1 MRKNYLYYLLIILGL
16 FGIDQIT
23 KFIVDSNMA
32 LGQSITIVDGFFNL
46 TYVRNTGAGFSILEG
61 QMTFFYVITLVA
73 LCFLLY
79 LLFTSN
85 NESKFYILSILMM
98 IAGTLGNFYDRIVYQ
113 YVIDFLDFIIIG
125 YDFTVFNFA
134 DICLT
139 VGVGIYLLVYFIELK
154 GEYNA

>member
-125 YDFTVFNFA
+125 YDFPVFNFA

-154 GEYNA
+154 GEYYA

>member
-1 MRKNYLYYLLIILGL
+1 MRKNYLYYLLIVLGL

-125 YDFTVFNFA
+125 YDFPVFNFA

>member
-1 MRKNYLYYLLIILGL
+1 MRKNYLYYLLIVLGL

-32 LGQSITIVDGFFNL
+32 LGQSITIVDDFFNL

-125 YDFTVFNFA
+125 YDFPVFNFA

>member
-32 LGQSITIVDGFFNL
+32 LGQSITIVDDFFNL

-125 YDFTVFNFA
+125 YDFPVFNFA

>member
-1 MRKNYLYYLLIILGL
+1 
-16 FGIDQIT
+16 
-23 KFIVDSNMA
+23 
-32 LGQSITIVDGFFNL
+32 
-46 TYVRNTGAGFSILEG
+46 
-61 QMTFFYVITLVA
+61 MTFFYVITLVA

-125 YDFTVFNFA
+125 YDFPVFNFA

>member
-32 LGQSITIVDGFFNL
+32 LGQSITIVDDFFNL

-125 YDFTVFNFA
+125 YDFPVFNFA

-139 VGVGIYLLVYFIELK
+139 VGVGIYLLVYFIEFK

>member
-125 YDFTVFNFA
+125 YDFPVFNFA

>member
-1 MRKNYLYYLLIILGL
+1 M

-32 LGQSITIVDGFFNL
+32 LGQSITIVDDFFNL

-125 YDFTVFNFA
+125 YDFPVFNFA

>member
-1 MRKNYLYYLLIILGL
+1 MHKNYLYYLLIILGL
-16 FGIDQIT
+16 FGVDQIT

-125 YDFTVFNFA
+125 YDFPVFNFA